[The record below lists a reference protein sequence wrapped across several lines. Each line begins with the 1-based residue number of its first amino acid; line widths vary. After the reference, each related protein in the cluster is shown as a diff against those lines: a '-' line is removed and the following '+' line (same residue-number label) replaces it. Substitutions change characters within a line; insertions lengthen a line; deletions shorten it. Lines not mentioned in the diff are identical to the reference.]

1 MKKKCSCNL
10 KEQIQSKLKLYQLN
24 SSIQSNK
31 YTLKEDIRMISQMLF
46 QKIHIKYWVFILQ
59 STIAILSM
67 TLIRYKCSLMLLG
80 QINSRA
86 NQISFRFMEVWMRA
100 LSIDKMKVI
109 LNNQKSAS
117 ITILIKFSS
126 APIFSRIRSRKIQ
139 LMCLKHCW

>member
-10 KEQIQSKLKLYQLN
+10 KEQIQSKLKSYQLN

-46 QKIHIKYWVFILQ
+46 LKIHIKYWVFILQ
-59 STIAILSM
+59 STNAILSM
-67 TLIRYKCSLMLLG
+67 SLIRYKCSLRLLG

-100 LSIDKMKVI
+100 LLIDKMKVI

-117 ITILIKFSS
+117 IMILIRFSN
-126 APIFSRIRSRKIQ
+126 APIFSKIR
-139 LMCLKHCW
+139 